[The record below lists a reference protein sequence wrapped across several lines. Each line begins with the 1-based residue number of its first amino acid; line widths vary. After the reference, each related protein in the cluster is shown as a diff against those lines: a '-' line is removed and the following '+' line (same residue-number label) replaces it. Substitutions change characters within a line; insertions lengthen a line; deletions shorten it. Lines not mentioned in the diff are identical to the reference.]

1 MPDVPRRIAP
11 LAVAG
16 LLAVVTL
23 AAAAPDVRLTRAPA
37 PKLSAQPTTS
47 PTPAATASAEAAQGA
62 AQGGGQ
68 HAGLPGWVAVTVL
81 VAALLLVAALVAG
94 VVWWLI
100 RDSVRVRLRTLPPA
114 SRGAATPAPRPAGD
128 DVHAAV
134 QAGIDALD
142 DGAAAPRRAVIACW
156 LRLEAGAAA
165 AGTPRGPGD
174 TPADLVHRMLATQR
188 VDGAVL
194 DRFAAL
200 YREARYAPHVVDET
214 MRAEARAS
222 LHRLAGAR
230 RGAATVA
237 S

>member
-1 MPDVPRRIAP
+1 MPDVPRRAAP
-11 LAVAG
+11 LAVTG
-16 LLAVVTL
+16 LLAVVAL
-23 AAAAPDVRLTRAPA
+23 AAAATDLRLTRVPV

-47 PTPAATASAEAAQGA
+47 PTPAATASAQAAAQGA
-62 AQGGGQ
+62 AQGSGQ
-68 HAGLPGWVAVTVL
+68 HAGLPGWVAATVL
-81 VAALLLVAALVAG
+81 VAALLVVTALVAG

-100 RDSVRVRLRTLPPA
+100 RDSVRVRLRTLSAVTP
-114 SRGAATPAPRPAGD
+114 STPAPRPAGD

-142 DGAAAPRRAVIACW
+142 DGAGDPRRAVIACW
-156 LRLEAGAAA
+156 LRLEAAAAA
-165 AGTPRGPGD
+165 AGTARGPGD
-174 TPADLVHRMLATQR
+174 TPADLVHRMLATHR
-188 VDGAVL
+188 VDAAVL

-222 LHRLAGAR
+222 LHRLAGDL
-230 RGAATVA
+230 RGAAAVA

>member
-1 MPDVPRRIAP
+1 MPDVPRRTAP

-16 LLAVVTL
+16 LLAVVAI
-23 AAAAPDVRLTRAPA
+23 AAAATDVRMTRVPV

-62 AQGGGQ
+62 AQGTAA
-68 HAGLPGWVAVTVL
+68 HAGLPGWIATTVL

-100 RDSVRVRLRTLPPA
+100 RDGVRVRLRTRSA
-114 SRGAATPAPRPAGD
+114 VTAATALPTPRPAGD

-142 DGAAAPRRAVIACW
+142 DGAADPRRAVIACW
-156 LRLEAGAAA
+156 LRLEAAAAA
-165 AGTPRGPGD
+165 AGTARGPGD
-174 TPADLVHRMLATQR
+174 TPADLVHRMLATHR
-188 VDGAVL
+188 VDAGVL
-194 DRFAAL
+194 DRFAVL

-222 LHRLAGAR
+222 LHRLAGDLR
-230 RGAATVA
+230 AAPAVA